1 METWPSVQALRFPN
15 SCHTWD
21 RSVGSTCPFSSV
33 AEPGTEHRPSFS
45 QLLKLGI
52 CCRSL
57 IHFIEASKNLP
68 QPVQV
73 LRLRNRYSIRSLS
86 VQISKDFCHR
96 EVVDVAP
103 GLIGDVGAFAC
114 ANFRENLCFC
124 QLEKSGANQADGD
137 FQFFGNFLSGGS
149 LLSVEKRF
157 DAMVSDDERDYSFE
171 WMTQSRTIRF
181 KFERRNILTS
191 KRNFGAKKNDKPA
204 QL

>member
-1 METWPSVQALRFPN
+1 MWQPITTFQTPAIDHLHWKLGLPSRHHDSQIV
-15 SCHTWD
+15 CHTWN

-33 AEPGTEHRPSFS
+33 AEPGTDHQPSFS

-57 IHFIEASKNLP
+57 VHFIEASKNLP

-96 EVVDVAP
+96 KVVDVTP

-124 QLEKSGANQADGD
+124 QLEKSGAN
-137 FQFFGNFLSGGS
+137 
-149 LLSVEKRF
+149 
-157 DAMVSDDERDYSFE
+157 
-171 WMTQSRTIRF
+171 
-181 KFERRNILTS
+181 
-191 KRNFGAKKNDKPA
+191 
-204 QL
+204 